1 MITASNVVTNG
12 KVSGVFG
19 VVEVEGGFSIRDPY
33 GKADSKVFTTRERA
47 ERCAAAANKA
57 MQDYNNGVR
66 ISHGN
71 DI

>member
-1 MITASNVVTNG
+1 MITAANVVTNG

-19 VVEVEGGFSIRDPY
+19 VVEVEGGFAIRDPY
-33 GKADSKVFTTRERA
+33 GKADSKVFAAREHA

-57 MQDYNNGVR
+57 MQDYNGGAR
-66 ISHGN
+66 ISHGD